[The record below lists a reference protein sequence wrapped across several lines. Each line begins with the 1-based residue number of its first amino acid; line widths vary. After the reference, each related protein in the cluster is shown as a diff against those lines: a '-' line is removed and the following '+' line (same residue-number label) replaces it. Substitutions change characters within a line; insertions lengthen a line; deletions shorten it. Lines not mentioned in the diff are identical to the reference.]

1 MGKLFFTLAI
11 GFIILVLVNLIFI
24 FLNLVFLANNG
35 LDALIKGTNFIE
47 TIYLS
52 QYLKWILLYD
62 FVWLSALFVFLLKR
76 KNFMTDPR
84 LHYLTYG
91 RIDKPRICVIIPAFN
106 EELSIDQVINDFKNQ
121 EFVEYVLVIDNH
133 STDNTVDIA
142 KRNGTTVISKEKNMG
157 YAHSW
162 WLGFNEALKLDAN
175 IIVLVDS
182 DGTFS
187 GYDLK
192 KMIPYLD
199 NCDMV
204 IGNRLVQSL
213 TEKNNQNNA
222 FLVWGNSFIAKLLQ
236 LKYFSIR
243 HLGIIQVNDVGCSFR
258 CFRSESLKK
267 IINEFTVSGTDEL
280 AFGCN
285 YITVGMFTT
294 TKAIEKNLKIVEIPI
309 TFKKRIGKS
318 KTNAS
323 KYSKALH
330 YGLYMIWYI
339 LKS

>member
-11 GFIILVLVNLIFI
+11 GFVLLICINLTFI
-24 FLNLVFLANNG
+24 FLNLFFLATDG
-35 LDALIKGTNFIE
+35 LDAIIKGSNFIE

-62 FVWLSALFVFLLKR
+62 VVWLSSFFVFLVKR

-84 LHYLTYG
+84 LHYLTYNK
-91 RIDKPRICVIIPAFN
+91 IEHPRICVVIPAYN
-106 EELSIDQVINDFKNQ
+106 EELSIEQVISDFTNQ
-121 EFVEYVLVIDNH
+121 EFVESVLVIDNH
-133 STDNTVDIA
+133 STDNTVNIA
-142 KRNGTTVISKEKNMG
+142 KKCGASVITKERNMG

-162 WLGFNEALKLDAN
+162 WLGFTEALKLDVN

-182 DGTFS
+182 DGTYS

-213 TEKNNQNNA
+213 TEKNNQNNS

-236 LKYFSIR
+236 IKFISIR
-243 HLGIIQVNDVGCSFR
+243 HLGFIQLNDVGCSFR

-267 IINEFTVSGTDEL
+267 IINEFKIPGTDEL

-294 TKAIEKNLKIVEIPI
+294 TKAIEKNLKIVEVPI
-309 TFKKRIGKS
+309 TFRKRIGKS